1 MERIKLPPEL
11 DIGSLHLSAEGK
23 EWSEAW
29 DLYRISNGLQDKD
42 DSLQIATIEGIL
54 GTKARRVL
62 KTLPNVPAD
71 ITERTVRGILTA
83 LETYCVPRKNTIY
96 ERYVFR
102 TTSQED
108 RAVDVFV
115 TDLRR
120 RAEYCEFGDSL
131 IRDQIMVGIN
141 DHKLRERLLR
151 ETDLSLEKAIKLCRI
166 TEQSKKQSKVF
177 DAPTGQTSS
186 VETVKQTSPT
196 VETEETEDWRMIVKC
211 KFCGSAHN
219 RGNCPAYGVTC
230 YQCHGR
236 NHCTRCCLK
245 SKTNIEQRRVRHL
258 EVESNEGNGAL
269 EGLSIEAIQGS
280 SRRNIRS
287 DLLVNGIRITIKL
300 DTGAECNIMSMHL
313 ASELSARIVPTS
325 MLLKSFGGH
334 QLDTVGKCV
343 LPARVNGAKDSIPLE
358 YCHQG

>member
-1 MERIKLPPEL
+1 M
-11 DIGSLHLSAEGK
+11 
-23 EWSEAW
+23 
-29 DLYRISNGLQDKD
+29 
-42 DSLQIATIEGIL
+42 T
-54 GTKARRVL
+54 
-62 KTLPNVPAD
+62 
-71 ITERTVRGILTA
+71 GILTA
-83 LETYCVPRKNTIY
+83 LEMYCVPRKNTVY

-131 IRDQIMVGIN
+131 IRDQIVVGIN
-141 DHKLRERLLR
+141 DPKLPERLLH
-151 ETDLSLEKAIKLCRI
+151 ETDLSLEKAIKFCRI
-166 TEQSKKQSKVF
+166 TEQSKEQSKVF

-186 VETVKQTSPT
+186 VETVKKTSPT
-196 VETEETEDWRMIVKC
+196 VETEKTEDWRMIVKC
-211 KFCGSAHN
+211 KFCGSARS

-230 YQCHGR
+230 YKCRGR
-236 NHCTRCCLK
+236 NHYARCCLK

-258 EVESNEGNGAL
+258 ELEPNEGNGEL
-269 EGLSIEAIQGS
+269 EGLYIEAIQGS
-280 SRRNIRS
+280 STTNIQS
-287 DLLVNGIRITIKL
+287 DLLVNDTRVTIKL

-313 ASELSARIVPTS
+313 ASESSARIEPTS

-334 QLDTVGKCV
+334 QLDIVGTCV
-343 LPARVNGAKDSIPLE
+343 LPTRVNRAKDSIPLE